1 MKKQSSI
8 IQYLILGL
16 ACLVATPSALAQEG
30 PIKSLRVEEAVK
42 YALDHNKNLEAD
54 RQQIAEALG
63 RFRQAGLKANPMIEG
78 SGLTS
83 VNDTGM
89 QNFAVGVSLP
99 LELGRRARRVTL
111 AEREVERMRH
121 EVADRERM
129 LASEIR
135 MKFAESIEIRRNLE
149 FLKQILELNDQSRML
164 IRARVEEGVS
174 ARIEENMQIVELRR
188 VEAQRNGLESKL
200 RVQLEELKGM
210 LGWPADEELG
220 IADEY
225 GEVRLE
231 LTREQL
237 LEQAL
242 RDRPDLRAAIANEA
256 IGEAMI
262 EMAREEGKLDL
273 SVFGEY
279 GWQRWRFDQMGM
291 TESGQ
296 FAPIQMKSSMV
307 KGGVNI
313 MLPVRNRNQGN
324 IEAAAAYRQSA
335 RLRREFLESIVRRE
349 VAAAY
354 ERWTGAA
361 RVLQSFDG
369 ELIEAQQKNYRIVR
383 ASFELGHSRLTDVLA
398 EQRRLVE
405 LRMEQ
410 TMALKELFL
419 ARIDLAKAINGPL
432 TTR

>member
-16 ACLVATPSALAQEG
+16 ACLVVTPSALAQEG

>member
-111 AEREVERMRH
+111 AERELARMRH

>member
-410 TMALKELFL
+410 TMALKEFFL